1 MPDII
6 TLLLKIAQGA
16 GSLLLIAATAYIQL
30 RHGAPVCPARK
41 RRAGAGNSAAAR
53 TRGQAFLLTAALL
66 RRKRPRTP

>member
-30 RHGAPVCPARK
+30 RHGAQVCAPPEK
-41 RRAGAGNSAAAR
+41 GG
-53 TRGQAFLLTAALL
+53 GPQ
-66 RRKRPRTP
+66 